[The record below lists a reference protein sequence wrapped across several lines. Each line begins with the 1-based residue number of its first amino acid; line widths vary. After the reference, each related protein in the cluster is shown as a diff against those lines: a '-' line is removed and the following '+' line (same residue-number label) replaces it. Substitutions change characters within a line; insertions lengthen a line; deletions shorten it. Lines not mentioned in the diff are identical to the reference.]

1 MAGYP
6 LVILTKSNNVS
17 VNDKTPWMTEAIEA
31 AFRDYVRQG
40 NALLA
45 IHSGTAGYQERPVL
59 RALLGGVFVKHPA
72 QCPVTVEPQVGHLLT
87 EGSSAFTMVDEHYF
101 MEVDDPQAD
110 HFLTTVSEHGS
121 QPGGW
126 TRTEG
131 AGRVCV
137 LCPGHNVEVW
147 LHSAYQVLLGNA
159 LRWCGRV
166 EG

>member
-1 MAGYP
+1 
-6 LVILTKSNNVS
+6 
-17 VNDKTPWMTEAIEA
+17 
-31 AFRDYVRQG
+31 
-40 NALLA
+40 
-45 IHSGTAGYQERPVL
+45 
-59 RALLGGVFVKHPA
+59 
-72 QCPVTVEPQVGHLLT
+72 
-87 EGSSAFTMVDEHYF
+87 